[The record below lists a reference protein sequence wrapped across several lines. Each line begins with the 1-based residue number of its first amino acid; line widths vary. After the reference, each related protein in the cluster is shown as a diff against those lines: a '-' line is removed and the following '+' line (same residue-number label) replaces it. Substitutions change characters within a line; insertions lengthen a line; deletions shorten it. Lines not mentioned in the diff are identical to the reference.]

1 MKEIQQVFV
10 VFYSDF
16 QANLHP
22 QRCRVIFNK
31 LRPDTN
37 CSALELHLIE
47 PELTLI
53 TRKFAETIL
62 TSYFSEAATSCSLT
76 LHMAWEILST
86 LHTLNDFPPK
96 QI

>member
-62 TSYFSEAATSCSLT
+62 TSYFFRSSDVVFAHTPHGLRDPEHAAHS
-76 LHMAWEILST
+76 
-86 LHTLNDFPPK
+86 
-96 QI
+96 Q